1 MRQAGDILVVDDEV
15 DIVNLVVDILQ
26 DEGYE
31 VRSAFNG
38 QMALAAISQRQPAL
52 ILMDMY
58 MPQMTGIMLLEHMQT
73 SGISDIPVVMM
84 TASPRSAEPLL
95 NVELVDYLAKPF
107 DIDQLIQCVA
117 RNFGRYVATSALL
130 VTSVSASQS

>member
-15 DIVNLVVDILQ
+15 DIVNLVVELLQ

-38 QMALAAISQRQPAL
+38 EMALAAIAQQQPAM

-58 MPQMTGIMLLEHMQT
+58 MPQMTGIMLLEHMRT
-73 SGISDIPVVMM
+73 NGISAIPVVLM
-84 TASPRSAEPLL
+84 TASPRAAEPLL
-95 NVELVDYLAKPF
+95 NMDLVDYLAKPF
-107 DIDQLIQCVA
+107 DIDQLLQCVA
-117 RNFGRYVATSALL
+117 RNFSRATATD
-130 VTSVSASQS
+130 TSCITSEPASQS